1 MKYLSIA
8 VLFIIFGLST
18 QAEPV
23 NYGSA
28 TASEV
33 TSIYDGDTFKATI
46 HGWHALICERIS
58 IRVNGVD
65 TPEMR
70 GKCDQEKQL
79 ARKAKQ
85 HACCHATSR

>member
-1 MKYLSIA
+1 MRNFSFILLTA
-8 VLFIIFGLST
+8 VITTNTGV
-18 QAEPV
+18 QAKPI

-28 TASEV
+28 TVSSV
-33 TSIYDGDTFKATI
+33 TSIYDGDTFRATI
-46 HGWHALICERIS
+46 DGWHPLIGERIS

-70 GKCDQEKQL
+70 GKCEQEKLL

-85 HACCHATSR
+85 SNIQ